1 MKQEAG
7 TSCRTALMPVTHPRA
22 LRHEQSPGVLCAAWI
37 LAAAAAVT
45 SCSPPPLHTALAHT
59 RTADSI
65 RIAHTWGDATTHVP
79 SALRSGLVQTMPGV
93 QIERLDS
100 TAGVTNLGMLQR
112 NEVDAVSTY
121 ADIAYLASV
130 GQREGLAG
138 PFD

>member
-7 TSCRTALMPVTHPRA
+7 TSCRTALMPVIHPRA
-22 LRHEQSPGVLCAAWI
+22 LRHEQSPRVLCAAWV
-37 LAAAAAVT
+37 LAAAAVT
-45 SCSPPPLHTALAHT
+45 SCSPSPLDAALAHT

-65 RIAHTWGDATTHVP
+65 RIAHTWGHATTHFT

-93 QIERLDS
+93 QIELLDS

-130 GQREGLAG
+130 GQLEGLAG
-138 PFD
+138 PF